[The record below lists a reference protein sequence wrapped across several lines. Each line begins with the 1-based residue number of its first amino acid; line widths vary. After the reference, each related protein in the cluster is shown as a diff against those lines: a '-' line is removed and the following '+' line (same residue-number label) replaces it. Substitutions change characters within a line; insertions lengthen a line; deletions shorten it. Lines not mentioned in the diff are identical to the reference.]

1 MGKRKHKETF
11 TTDYLEFL
19 ADGDFTTYHYK
30 VMLLLLTGT
39 FTQAQ
44 LAKRLNI
51 KKQNIGKVVKKLTE
65 QGYIINTRTAGREK
79 YFTANRKF
87 KETNLTTK
95 SESDSATEKVA
106 TNGNFSE
113 GSPEVSCEDYIKIYD
128 DNFSEND
135 NSESDITTEK
145 VATNSNFS
153 EGIPEVSDEDYVEIY
168 DDDFSENDNSESDI
182 TTEKVA
188 TNSNFSEG
196 IPEVSDEDYVEI
208 YDDDFSEND
217 NSEPD
222 STTEK
227 VATNGNFSESSPE
240 VSCEDYIEIYD
251 DDFSGNDNSEP
262 DSTTEKVATYVNF
275 SEDNFGEPD
284 FIDKFQLENDFTEDN
299 AEKPETQIIFRDDRH
314 KKLYKDFCGRM
325 ECLDCYHRSLAYL
338 LALDSVLRE
347 KSEFVF
353 NFEND
358 GVIFDALYNGFQTVI
373 SMKTT
378 RLAFNLWN
386 GCCYDIAEK
395 SEVFYTPEQIFSF
408 REYAP
413 YYWQAIKIR
422 FEIETND

>member
-11 TTDYLEFL
+11 TTDYLELL
-19 ADGDFTTYHYK
+19 ADGNFTINQYK
-30 VMLLLLTGT
+30 VMLLLMTGE
-39 FTQAQ
+39 FTQMQ
-44 LAKRLNI
+44 LATTLKI

-87 KETNLTTK
+87 KETNLITNSEPDSTTK
-95 SESDSATEKVA
+95 KVATNSNFSEGSPEVSCEDYIEIYDDDFSENDSSEPDSTTEKVA

-113 GSPEVSCEDYIKIYD
+113 GSPEVSCEDYIEIYD
-128 DNFSEND
+128 DDFSGNN
-135 NSESDITTEK
+135 NSESDSATEK

-153 EGIPEVSDEDYVEIY
+153 E
-168 DDDFSENDNSESDI
+168 
-182 TTEKVA
+182 
-188 TNSNFSEG
+188 SN
-196 IPEVSDEDYVEI
+196 
-208 YDDDFSEND
+208 
-217 NSEPD
+217 
-222 STTEK
+222 
-227 VATNGNFSESSPE
+227 PE

-251 DDFSGNDNSEP
+251 DNFSENDSSEP
-262 DSTTEKVATYVNF
+262 DSATKKVATNGNF
-275 SEDNFGEPD
+275 SEDDFGEPD
-284 FIDKFQLENDFTEDN
+284 FIDKFQLGNDFTEDN
-299 AEKPETQIIFRDDRH
+299 AEKFETQIIFRDDRH

-347 KSEFVF
+347 KVESVF

-358 GVIFDALYNGFQTVI
+358 GVIFDALYSGFQTVI

-413 YYWQAIKIR
+413 YYWQAIKMAFQKGDVSAR
-422 FEIETND
+422 QGRHGKKHADKPDCNVARCRKCCGT

>member
-65 QGYIINTRTAGREK
+65 QGYIINTKKIGREK

-87 KETNLTTK
+87 KETNLTTN

-106 TNGNFSE
+106 TYGNFSE
-113 GSPEVSCEDYIKIYD
+113 GSPVVSCEDYI
-128 DNFSEND
+128 
-135 NSESDITTEK
+135 
-145 VATNSNFS
+145 
-153 EGIPEVSDEDYVEIY
+153 EIY
-168 DDDFSENDNSESDI
+168 DDDFSENDSSEPDI
-182 TTEKVA
+182 TTKKVD
-188 TNSNFSEG
+188 T
-196 IPEVSDEDYVEI
+196 Y
-208 YDDDFSEND
+208 
-217 NSEPD
+217 
-222 STTEK
+222 
-227 VATNGNFSESSPE
+227 GNFSESSPE
-240 VSCEDYIEIYD
+240 VSCEDYIEIYDDDFSENDSSEPDSTTEKVATNSNFSESSPEVSCEDYVEIYD

-347 KSEFVF
+347 KVEYVF
-353 NFEND
+353 NFEDD
-358 GVIFDALYNGFQTVI
+358 GTSGNSIPMKAPVSNHRRFTTI
-373 SMKTT
+373 S
-378 RLAFNLWN
+378 
-386 GCCYDIAEK
+386 DIDVK
-395 SEVFYTPEQIFSF
+395 NKV
-408 REYAP
+408 
-413 YYWQAIKIR
+413 
-422 FEIETND
+422 